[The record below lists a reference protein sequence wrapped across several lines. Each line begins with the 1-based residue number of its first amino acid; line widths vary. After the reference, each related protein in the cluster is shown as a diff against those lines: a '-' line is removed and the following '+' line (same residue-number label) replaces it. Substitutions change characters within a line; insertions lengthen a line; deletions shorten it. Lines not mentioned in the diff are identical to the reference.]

1 VGQPFPEGFTHRLA
15 LETDAGEIAVLMDA
29 AISQLLPGFLSPAQ
43 VALSRAI
50 MGPDRQLVADGTYF
64 VMHDTK
70 TGRLAACGGWSARTS
85 PYGGHPSTPERNA
98 ALLRIA
104 KDAARIRAMY
114 THPDFVRRGL
124 GRRVLEICEGAARE
138 AGFSRVELMATLA
151 GEPLYRACGYHEIEP
166 VISASLDGVDVPGL
180 RMGKALLHGAI

>member
-1 VGQPFPEGFTHRLA
+1 MGEPFPEGFTHRLA
-15 LETDAGEIAVLMDA
+15 LATDAGEIAALMDA
-29 AISQLLPGFLSPAQ
+29 AIGQLLPGFLSPEQ

-50 MGPDRQLVADGTYF
+50 MGLDRQLVAEGTYF
-64 VMHDTK
+64 VVHDTQ
-70 TGRLAACGGWSARTS
+70 TGRLAACGGWSARTNL
-85 PYGGHPSTPERNA
+85 YGGDQSTPERNA
-98 ALLRIA
+98 ALLRIG

-124 GRRVLEICEGAARE
+124 GRHVLGICEGAARQ

-166 VISASLDGVDVPGL
+166 VVSASMNGVDVPGL
-180 RMGKALLHGAI
+180 RMGKALSHGPI